1 MPGQARPHG
10 SGRYGA
16 EERQTGVEVALF
28 FDFFFFTTEDAF
40 LTVYLATDSGV
51 QKAKTREST
60 TASHFLQ
67 QYLLEKI

>member
-1 MPGQARPHG
+1 MQAVEAPVPGQARPHG

-28 FDFFFFTTEDAF
+28 FDDFFLFTTEDAF

-51 QKAKTREST
+51 
-60 TASHFLQ
+60 
-67 QYLLEKI
+67 